1 MSTAFRRLTVASL
14 IVFLVWLA
22 SAWGQSPPGQSPPAP
37 VPEPSAPLSFKVL
50 ADQLAALFP
59 ILEADVVEVT
69 GTRVIL
75 SVGRAQA
82 VQPGTE
88 LVGYRE
94 GRELIHPR
102 TKQVLGRAEETLG
115 RVVIAQVFENYSVAT
130 HVDGAPLQVGDKA
143 RVTAGK
149 IRLTIVPV
157 TPAAKTR
164 IAETAVQEVLQELD
178 RTGRFQIVFGDQVQ
192 SWLTQ
197 EKIGIDDFMKGKG
210 AQEASQKFNIANLL
224 ALHFTT
230 PDNKLLMDVRLFS
243 RSVSA
248 PLLQTA
254 LYVPSSVKPPPAQ
267 RFSSGGGTA
276 GEVKVEKRSLLA
288 RLLSGD
294 WDPNK
299 YSASAPSI
307 PVRLAATF
315 PFLVVSMDVAVA
327 PADKQPRIVV
337 TDGQK
342 VFVYRVNGDK
352 LDAEWTH
359 DKLMVGRILSVQF
372 ADLDGDGVLEVVVNR
387 QDVKAGML
395 SYILGVRQGKAVM
408 LVDDIPLLLLAV
420 DEQGGGVNRGLWGH
434 PQDKEKFFLK
444 GGATR
449 YELKGK
455 ELVGATRAYVPD
467 TFRLTGATF
476 SNIAG
481 KENRVLTFVD
491 EYNRLRITTGQQE
504 LWRSLTP
511 VGGGLA
517 RATVSLP
524 IFQTN
529 VDKTFKMEPNPVSV
543 DLDGDGVQEIL
554 VPINDDEAGRLAV
567 VFRGPAGFRM
577 QVVASGFEGMITGV
591 GAIPG
596 ETAPSL
602 LLAVLR
608 RGGLLRDKG
617 ETQLVVTLPE

>member
-1 MSTAFRRLTVASL
+1 MSTAFRRLTVACL
-14 IVFLVWLA
+14 ILSLVWLP
-22 SAWGQSPPGQSPPAP
+22 SAWGQSSPAP
-37 VPEPSAPLSFKVL
+37 APEPSAPLSFKVL
-50 ADQLAALFP
+50 ADQIAALFP
-59 ILEADVVEVT
+59 IIETDVVEVT

-94 GRELIHPR
+94 GRELVHPR
-102 TKQVLGRAEETLG
+102 TKQVLGRTEETLG
-115 RVVIAQVFENYSVAT
+115 RVVVAQVFENYSVAT

-149 IRLTIVPV
+149 IRLTIVPA
-157 TPAAKTR
+157 TPPARAR

-210 AQEASQKFNIANLL
+210 VQEASQKFNIANLL

-243 RSVSA
+243 RTVPT

-267 RFSSGGGTA
+267 RFSSGGNVGD
-276 GEVKVEKRSLLA
+276 VKVEKRSLLA

-299 YSASAPSI
+299 YSASAPGI

-315 PFLVVSMDVAVA
+315 PFLVMSMDVAVA
-327 PADKQPRIVV
+327 PADKQPRLVV

-342 VFVYRVNGDK
+342 VYVYRVNGDK

-359 DKLMVGRILSVQF
+359 DKLMVGRIISVQF

-387 QDVKAGML
+387 QDVKAGMI
-395 SYILGVRQGKAVM
+395 SYILGVRQGKPAM
-408 LVDDIPLLLLAV
+408 LVQDVPLLLLAV
-420 DEQGGGVNRGLWGH
+420 DEQGTGVNRGLWGH

-449 YELKGK
+449 YELKGN
-455 ELVGATRAYVPD
+455 ELGGATRAYVPD

-481 KENRVLTFVD
+481 KENRVLAYVD
-491 EYNRLRITTGQQE
+491 EYNRLRISAGQQE
-504 LWRSLTP
+504 LWRSLTT

-517 RATVSLP
+517 RATVSVP

-529 VDKTFKMEPNPVSV
+529 VEKSFKLEPNPVSV

-554 VPINDDEAGRLAV
+554 VPVNDEEAGRLAV

-602 LLAVLR
+602 LIAVLR

>member
-14 IVFLVWLA
+14 ITSLLWVA
-22 SAWGQSPPGQSPPAP
+22 STWGQSAPAP
-37 VPEPSAPLSFKVL
+37 ATEPSAPLSFKVL
-50 ADQLAALFP
+50 ADQIAALFP
-59 ILEADVVEVT
+59 IIETDVVEVT

-94 GRELIHPR
+94 GRELVHPR
-102 TKQVLGRAEETLG
+102 TKQVLGRTEETLG
-115 RVVIAQVFENYSVAT
+115 RVVVAQVFENYSVAT

-149 IRLTIVPV
+149 IRLTILPV
-157 TPAAKTR
+157 MPPTRTR

-178 RTGRFQIVFGDQVQ
+178 RTGRFQIVFGDQMQ

-197 EKIGIDDFMKGKG
+197 EKIGVDDFLKGKG
-210 AQEASQKFNIANLL
+210 VREASQKFNIANLL

-230 PDNKLLMDVRLFS
+230 PDNKLLMDVRVFS
-243 RSVSA
+243 RTVPA
-248 PLLQTA
+248 PLLQTT
-254 LYVPSSVKPPPAQ
+254 LFVPSSVKPPPAQ
-267 RFSSGGGTA
+267 RFSSGGNVGD
-276 GEVKVEKRSLLA
+276 VKVEKRSLLA

-299 YSASAPSI
+299 YSASSAAI

-315 PFLVVSMDVAVA
+315 PFLVMSMDVAVA
-327 PADKQPRIVV
+327 PADKQPRLVV

-342 VFVYRVNGDK
+342 VYVYRVTGDK

-359 DKLMVGRILSVQF
+359 DKLMVGNILSVQF
-372 ADLDGDGVLEVVVNR
+372 ADLDGDGVLEVIVNR

-395 SYILGVRQGKAVM
+395 SYVLGVRQGRPVM

-420 DEQGGGVNRGLWGH
+420 DEQGSGVNRALWGH
-434 PQDKEKFFLK
+434 PQDNLTFFLK

-476 SNIAG
+476 SNISG
-481 KENRVLTFVD
+481 KDSRVLAYVD
-491 EYNRLRITTGQQE
+491 EYHRLRIAAGQQE
-504 LWRSLTP
+504 MWRSLTV

-517 RATVSLP
+517 RAIVSVP
-524 IFQTN
+524 MFQTN
-529 VDKTFKMEPNPVSV
+529 VDKPFKMEPNPVSV
-543 DLDGDGVQEIL
+543 DLDGDGIQEIL
-554 VPINDDEAGRLAV
+554 VPVNDEEAGRLAV

>member
-14 IVFLVWLA
+14 ILSLVWLA
-22 SAWGQSPPGQSPPAP
+22 RAWGQSSPAP
-37 VPEPSAPLSFKVL
+37 APEPSAPLSFKVL
-50 ADQLAALFP
+50 ADQIAALFP
-59 ILEADVVEVT
+59 IIESDVVEVT

-94 GRELIHPR
+94 GKELIHPR
-102 TKQVLGRAEETLG
+102 TKQVLGRTEDTLG
-115 RVVIAQVFENYSVAT
+115 RVVVAQVFENYSVAT

-149 IRLTIVPV
+149 IRLTIVPA
-157 TPAAKTR
+157 TPPARAR
-164 IAETAVQEVLQELD
+164 IAETAVQELLQELD

-210 AQEASQKFNIANLL
+210 VQEASQKFNIANLL

-243 RSVSA
+243 RTVPA

-267 RFSSGGGTA
+267 RFSSGGNVGD
-276 GEVKVEKRSLLA
+276 VKVEKRSLLA

-299 YSASAPSI
+299 YSASSAAI

-327 PADKQPRIVV
+327 PADKQPRLVV

-342 VFVYRVNGDK
+342 VYVYRVNGDK

-359 DKLMVGRILSVQF
+359 DKLMVGRIISVQF

-387 QDVKAGML
+387 QDVKAGMI
-395 SYILGVRQGKAVM
+395 SYILGVRQGKPAM
-408 LVDDIPLLLLAV
+408 LVQDIPLLLLAV
-420 DEQGGGVNRGLWGH
+420 DEQGTGINRGLWGH

-449 YELKGK
+449 YELKGND
-455 ELVGATRAYVPD
+455 LDGSTRAYVPD

-481 KENRVLTFVD
+481 KDNRVLAYVD
-491 EYNRLRITTGQQE
+491 EYNRLRIATGQQE
-504 LWRSLTP
+504 LWRSLTT

-517 RATVSLP
+517 RATVSVP

-529 VDKTFKMEPNPVSV
+529 VDKSFKIEPNPVSV

-554 VPINDDEAGRLAV
+554 VPVNDEEAGRLAV

-602 LLAVLR
+602 LIAVLR